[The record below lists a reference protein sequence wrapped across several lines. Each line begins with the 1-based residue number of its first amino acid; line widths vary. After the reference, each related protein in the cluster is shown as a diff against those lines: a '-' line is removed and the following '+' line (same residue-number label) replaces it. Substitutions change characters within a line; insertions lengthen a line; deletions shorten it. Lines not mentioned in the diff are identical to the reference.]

1 MRKLKLDLDDLEVE
15 SFRTGGRARPSGT
28 VLGNDA
34 TTVVQE
40 KEEDLPE
47 DDTTSDYHWTVF
59 IYNETELD
67 TCGNTCGWSCP
78 VCEA

>member
-1 MRKLKLDLDDLEVE
+1 MRKLKLVLEDLEVE
-15 SFRTGGRARPSGT
+15 SFRTGGRAGRNGT

-40 KEEDLPE
+40 KEEDLGE
-47 DDTTSDYHWTVF
+47 EENSDMCHWTVF
-59 IYNETELD
+59 IYYETEYD
-67 TCGNTCGWSCP
+67 TCGGSCGYSCP